1 MSRWIVL
8 ALACWLAG
16 CASGPGIGA
25 AEPLFTDAAFNAP
38 SEPIDASQAMAAS
51 PAMREFAQR
60 ELAGLMGQREPQRAL
75 LRALY
80 ADNQLRLRYDN
91 ALTRNA
97 AEAFEA
103 RAGNCMSL
111 VMMTAALARELGLP
125 VRFQSVRTLPT
136 WGRQGDIV
144 FSIGHI
150 NLAVGRPL
158 IRQDRTGDGAGWTT
172 VDFLPQQDL
181 GQQRHTVVGEDTV
194 IAMYMNN
201 KAAEAL
207 AAGRVDDAYWWAR
220 AALRQDRQLLI
231 AYNTLGV
238 VYQRRGLPERAEQAL
253 RYAHAL
259 QPDDAHAL
267 GNLTLLLEAQGRSEE
282 ARPLRQALLRLQ
294 PEAPFADFEQGRRA
308 MAQGDYRL
316 AKRLFERELRRDPD
330 YHEFHF
336 WLALAHLKLG
346 EIEPARQHLVSARDQ
361 GTTLDQQALYAA
373 KLARLKQRA
382 AAH

>member
-8 ALACWLAG
+8 CLVCWLAG
-16 CASGPGIGA
+16 CASGPRAGDAG
-25 AEPLFTDAAFNAP
+25 PLFDDAVFAPP
-38 SEPIDASQAMAAS
+38 SETIDASQAMAPS
-51 PAMREFAQR
+51 PAMREFARR
-60 ELAGLMGQREPQRAL
+60 ELAGVMGQREPQQAL

-80 ADNQLRLRYDN
+80 TGNQLQLRYDN

-97 AEAFEA
+97 AEAFDA

-158 IRQDRTGDGAGWTT
+158 IRQERAGDGAGWTT

-181 GQQRHTVVGEDTV
+181 RQQRHVVIGEDTV

-207 AAGRVDDAYWWAR
+207 GAGRVDDAYWWAR
-220 AALRQDRQLLI
+220 AALLRDRQLLI

-238 VYQRRGLPERAEQAL
+238 IYQRRGQLARAEKTL
-253 RYAHAL
+253 RHAHAL

-267 GNLTLLLEAQGRSEE
+267 GNLTLLLESQGRAEE

-294 PEAPFADFEQGRRA
+294 PEVPFADFEAGRRA

-346 EIEPARQHLVSARDQ
+346 EIEPARQHLASAREQ

-373 KLARLKQRA
+373 KLARLKQQT